1 MLWQPKKVSSECVY
15 IYAHICVQTQVIH
28 LGGKKRKHLQNLLFL
43 KGKLM
48 FIKLLS
54 LLNLPTHKTQWL
66 IHKPWNFI
74 KAKLLLSESLAVNFG
89 YCRRCHWTAYSRTS
103 RWTLWHWGHAVR
115 RILTC
120 WRKWSIT
127 RHTQT
132 SFWKAIFK
140 HYTIQIHFFNVK
152 ETEPHFCYHSLTS
165 PKFHFENTKLS
176 GGVGERGEKL
186 NTHPPLSIDWI
197 NTQCLNID

>member
-1 MLWQPKKVSSECVY
+1 MKESLKWVFVH
-15 IYAHICVQTQVIH
+15 IYTH
-28 LGGKKRKHLQNLLFL
+28 LCANTSDPFRGKKRKYLQNL
-43 KGKLM
+43 KGKLI

-54 LLNLPTHKTQWL
+54 LLNLPTLETQGWL
-66 IHKPWNFI
+66 KYKPWIYIN

-103 RWTLWHWGHAVR
+103 RWTLWHWGHAVW

-132 SFWKAIFK
+132 SFWKAIFT
-140 HYTIQIHFFNVK
+140 HYQIQIHFLCERNR
-152 ETEPHFCYHSLTS
+152 TTLLALSLAYFVQI
-165 PKFHFENTKLS
+165 PFWKH
-176 GGVGERGEKL
+176 
-186 NTHPPLSIDWI
+186 
-197 NTQCLNID
+197 

>member
-1 MLWQPKKVSSECVY
+1 M
-15 IYAHICVQTQVIH
+15 
-28 LGGKKRKHLQNLLFL
+28 QNLPFL
-43 KGKLM
+43 KGKLT

-54 LLNLPTHKTQWL
+54 LLNLPTLKTQGWL
-66 IHKPWNFI
+66 KCKPWIYINNV
-74 KAKLLLSESLAVNFG
+74 KLLLSESLAVNFG

-103 RWTLWHWGHAVR
+103 RWTLWHWGHAVW

-140 HYTIQIHFFNVK
+140 RYKIQIHFLCKRNRITLLVL
-152 ETEPHFCYHSLTS
+152 SLPYFVQITFW
-165 PKFHFENTKLS
+165 KH
-176 GGVGERGEKL
+176 
-186 NTHPPLSIDWI
+186 
-197 NTQCLNID
+197 